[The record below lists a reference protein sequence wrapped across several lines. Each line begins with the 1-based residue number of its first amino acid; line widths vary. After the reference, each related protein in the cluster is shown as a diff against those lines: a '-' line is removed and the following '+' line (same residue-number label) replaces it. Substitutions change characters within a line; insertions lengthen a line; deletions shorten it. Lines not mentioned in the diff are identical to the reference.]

1 MSVKIEKKEHNMAV
15 LTIEVDLDKF
25 DKACQKAYLRTRG
38 RINVPGFR
46 KGKAPRKMIEKLY
59 GAEVFFEDAVN
70 LLIPD
75 AYEEALGEI
84 EETVVSQPAIDVV
97 QIEAGKPVIFTAE
110 VAVKPQVELGQ
121 YKGIE
126 VEPIHVEV
134 SEDEINAQIDRE
146 RENNSRMID
155 IDDRPVENGDLIRLD
170 YEGTIS
176 GEPFDGGKGTDYP
189 LTIGSN
195 SFIPGF
201 EEQLIG
207 SRIGEDRDIVV
218 TFPED
223 YHAEELRGKV
233 AVFACKVN
241 SIQKK
246 ELPDADDEFAQDVS
260 EFDTLAEYKED
271 IRKNILERKE
281 NEAKRQKEAVIVD
294 KIIENAQMDI
304 PEAMIREQVDRMKE
318 SFVRQIQSQFQG
330 ITVEQY
336 MQLTGM
342 DAQKL
347 DEQMRPEALKRI
359 QNSLVLEAVA
369 DAENIEI
376 SDERLD
382 EEFQK
387 MADSYHMEKDK
398 LVKMM
403 GEEEK
408 KQMKEDLRI
417 QAAVDLVRDSA
428 KEIA

>member
-241 SIQKK
+241 SIQMK

-281 NEAKRQKEAVIVD
+281 NEAKRQREAVIVD

>member
-1 MSVKIEKKEHNMAV
+1 MSVTVEKKDNNMAV
-15 LTIEVDLDKF
+15 LTIQVDDRLF
-25 DKACQKAYLRTRG
+25 DKACNQAYLRMRG

-59 GAEVFFEDAVN
+59 GAEVFFEDALN
-70 LLIPD
+70 LVIPE
-75 AYEEALGEI
+75 AYDEAVKECGEDI
-84 EETVVSQPAIDVV
+84 VSRPTIDVT

-110 VAVKPQVELGQ
+110 VATKPPVTLGE
-121 YKGIE
+121 YKNIE
-126 VEPIHVEV
+126 VDPFTVTVTDAEI
-134 SEDEINAQIDRE
+134 DEQINRE
-146 RENNSRMID
+146 RESNSRMID
-155 IDDRPVENGDLIRLD
+155 VDDRPVANGDLVRLD

-176 GEPFDGGKGTDYP
+176 GEPFEGGKGEDYP
-189 LTIGSN
+189 LTIGSG

-207 SRIGEDRDIVV
+207 AKIGEDRDVVV

-241 SIQKK
+241 SIQMK
-246 ELPDADDEFAQDVS
+246 ELPQLDDDFAQDVS
-260 EFDTLAEYKED
+260 EFDTLAEYRES
-271 IRKNILERKE
+271 IRKSITERKE
-281 NEAKRQKEAVIVD
+281 NEAKRAKESAVVD

-304 PEAMIREQVDRMKE
+304 PEAMIKDQIERMKE
-318 SFVRQIQSQFQG
+318 TFERQVTSQFQG
-330 ITVEQY
+330 ISMEQY
-336 MQLTGM
+336 LKLTGM

-347 DEQMRPEALKRI
+347 EEQMRPEAIKRI

-376 SDERLD
+376 SDEKLD
-382 EEFQK
+382 EEIQK
-387 MADSYHMEKDK
+387 MADSYGMEKEK
-398 LVKMM
+398 LLTVLSDA
-403 GEEEK
+403 EK
-408 KQMKEDLRI
+408 EQMKADLRI

>member
-281 NEAKRQKEAVIVD
+281 NEAKRQREAVIVD

-304 PEAMIREQVDRMKE
+304 PEAMIRDQVDRMKE

>member
-84 EETVVSQPAIDVV
+84 EETVVSQPSIDVV

-110 VAVKPQVELGQ
+110 VAIKPQVELGQ

-207 SRIGEDRDIVV
+207 SKIGEDRDIVV
-218 TFPED
+218 TFPDD

-246 ELPDADDEFAQDVS
+246 ELPEADDEFAQDVS

-281 NEAKRQKEAVIVD
+281 NEAKRQREAVIVD

-304 PEAMIREQVDRMKE
+304 PEAMISDQVDRMKE
-318 SFVRQIQSQFQG
+318 GFARQIQSQFQG

-347 DEQMRPEALKRI
+347 DEQMRPEAIKRI
-359 QNSLVLEAVA
+359 QNSLVLEAIA

>member
-1 MSVKIEKKEHNMAV
+1 
-15 LTIEVDLDKF
+15 
-25 DKACQKAYLRTRG
+25 
-38 RINVPGFR
+38 
-46 KGKAPRKMIEKLY
+46 MIEKIY
-59 GAEVFFEDAVN
+59 GAEIFFEDAVN
-70 LLIPD
+70 LLIPE
-75 AYEEALGEI
+75 AYEEALGQI
-84 EETVVSQPAIDVV
+84 DETVVSQPAIDVV
-97 QIEAGKPVIFTAE
+97 QVEAGKPVIFTAE
-110 VAVKPQVELGQ
+110 VALKPQVELGQ

-134 SEDEINAQIDRE
+134 TEDEINARIDRE

-207 SRIGEDRDIVV
+207 SKIGEDRDIVV
-218 TFPED
+218 TFPDD

-246 ELPDADDEFAQDVS
+246 ELPEADDEFAQDVS
-260 EFDTLAEYKED
+260 EFDTLAEFKED
-271 IRKNILERKE
+271 IRKNILESKE
-281 NEAKRQKEAVIVD
+281 NEAKRQREAVIVD

-318 SFVRQIQSQFQG
+318 SFTRQIQSQFQG

-359 QNSLVLEAVA
+359 QNSLVLEAIA

-387 MADSYHMEKDK
+387 MADSYRMEKDK

-417 QAAVDLVRDSA
+417 QAAVDLIRDSA
-428 KEIA
+428 KETA

>member
-1 MSVKIEKKEHNMAV
+1 MSVTVEKKDNNMAV
-15 LTIEVDLDKF
+15 LTIQVADKLF
-25 DKACQKAYLRTRG
+25 DKACNQAYLRMRG

-59 GAEVFFEDAVN
+59 GAEVFFEDTLNLVIPEAYDEAVK
-70 LLIPD
+70 
-75 AYEEALGEI
+75 ECGEDI
-84 EETVVSQPAIDVV
+84 VSRPTIDVT

-110 VAVKPQVELGQ
+110 VALKPPVTLGE
-121 YKGIE
+121 YKNIE
-126 VEPIHVEV
+126 VDPFTVTV
-134 SEDEINAQIDRE
+134 TDEEIDEQINRE
-146 RENNSRMID
+146 RESNARMVD
-155 IDDRPVENGDLIRLD
+155 VDDRPVANGDLIKLD

-176 GEPFDGGKGTDYP
+176 GEPFEGGKGEDYP
-189 LTIGSN
+189 LTIGSG

-207 SRIGEDRDIVV
+207 AKIGEDRDVVV

-241 SIQKK
+241 SIQMK
-246 ELPDADDEFAQDVS
+246 ELPELDDDFAQDVS
-260 EFDTLAEYKED
+260 EFDTLAEYRES
-271 IRKNILERKE
+271 IRKSITERKE
-281 NEAKRQKEAVIVD
+281 NEAKRAKESAVVE

-304 PEAMIREQVDRMKE
+304 PEAMIKDQIERLKENFERQVT
-318 SFVRQIQSQFQG
+318 SQFQG
-330 ITVEQY
+330 ISMEQY

-347 DEQMRPEALKRI
+347 EEQMRPEALKRI

-382 EEFQK
+382 EEIQK
-387 MADSYHMEKDK
+387 MADSYGMEKEK
-398 LVKMM
+398 LLTVLSDA
-403 GEEEK
+403 EK
-408 KQMKEDLRI
+408 EQMKADLRI

>member
-1 MSVKIEKKEHNMAV
+1 MSVTVEKKDNNMAV
-15 LTIEVDLDKF
+15 LTIQVDDRLF
-25 DKACQKAYLRTRG
+25 DKACNQAYLRMRG

-59 GAEVFFEDAVN
+59 GAEVFFEDALN
-70 LLIPD
+70 LVIPE
-75 AYEEALGEI
+75 AYDEAVKECGEDI
-84 EETVVSQPAIDVV
+84 VSRPTIDVT

-110 VAVKPQVELGQ
+110 VATKPPVTLGE
-121 YKGIE
+121 YKNIE
-126 VEPIHVEV
+126 VDPFTVTVTDAEI
-134 SEDEINAQIDRE
+134 DEQINRE
-146 RENNSRMID
+146 RESNSRMID
-155 IDDRPVENGDLIRLD
+155 VDDRPVANGDLVRLD

-176 GEPFDGGKGTDYP
+176 GEPFEGGKGEDYP
-189 LTIGSN
+189 LTIGSG

-207 SRIGEDRDIVV
+207 AKIGEDRDVVV

-241 SIQKK
+241 SIQMK
-246 ELPDADDEFAQDVS
+246 ELPELDDDFAQDVS
-260 EFDTLAEYKED
+260 EFDTLAEYRES
-271 IRKNILERKE
+271 IRKSITERKE
-281 NEAKRQKEAVIVD
+281 NEAKRAKESAVVD

-304 PEAMIREQVDRMKE
+304 PEAMIKDQIERMKE
-318 SFVRQIQSQFQG
+318 TFERQVTSQFQG
-330 ITVEQY
+330 ISMEQY
-336 MQLTGM
+336 LQLTGM

-347 DEQMRPEALKRI
+347 EEQMRPEAIKRI

-376 SDERLD
+376 SDEKLD
-382 EEFQK
+382 EEIQK
-387 MADSYHMEKDK
+387 MADSYGMEKEK
-398 LVKMM
+398 LLTVLSDA
-403 GEEEK
+403 EK
-408 KQMKEDLRI
+408 EQMKADLRI

>member
-336 MQLTGM
+336 MQITGM

>member
-241 SIQKK
+241 SIQMK

-281 NEAKRQKEAVIVD
+281 NEAKRQREAVIVD

-304 PEAMIREQVDRMKE
+304 PEAMIRDQVDRMKE

-376 SDERLD
+376 SDEQLD

>member
-1 MSVKIEKKEHNMAV
+1 MSVTVEKKDNNMAV
-15 LTIEVDLDKF
+15 LTIQVDDRLF
-25 DKACQKAYLRTRG
+25 DKACNQAYLRMRG

-59 GAEVFFEDAVN
+59 GAEVFFEDALN
-70 LLIPD
+70 LVIPE
-75 AYEEALGEI
+75 AYDEAVKECGEDI
-84 EETVVSQPAIDVV
+84 VSRPTIDVT

-110 VAVKPQVELGQ
+110 VATKPPVTLGE
-121 YKGIE
+121 YKNIE
-126 VEPIHVEV
+126 VDPFTVTVTDAEI
-134 SEDEINAQIDRE
+134 DEQINRE
-146 RENNSRMID
+146 RESNSRMID
-155 IDDRPVENGDLIRLD
+155 VDDRPVANGDLVRLD

-176 GEPFDGGKGTDYP
+176 GEPFEGGKGEDYP
-189 LTIGSN
+189 LTIGSG

-207 SRIGEDRDIVV
+207 AKIGEDRDVVV

-241 SIQKK
+241 SIQMK
-246 ELPDADDEFAQDVS
+246 ELPELDDDFAQDVS
-260 EFDTLAEYKED
+260 EFDTLAEYRES
-271 IRKNILERKE
+271 IRKSIAERKE
-281 NEAKRQKEAVIVD
+281 NEAKRAKESAVVD

-304 PEAMIREQVDRMKE
+304 PEAMIKDQIERMKE
-318 SFVRQIQSQFQG
+318 TFERQVTSQFQG
-330 ITVEQY
+330 ISMEQY
-336 MQLTGM
+336 LQLTGM

-347 DEQMRPEALKRI
+347 EEQMRPEAIKRI

-376 SDERLD
+376 SDEKLD
-382 EEFQK
+382 EEIQK
-387 MADSYHMEKDK
+387 MADSYGMEKEK
-398 LVKMM
+398 LLTVLSDA
-403 GEEEK
+403 EK
-408 KQMKEDLRI
+408 EQMKADLRI

>member
-1 MSVKIEKKEHNMAV
+1 MSVKIEKKEHNMAM
-15 LTIEVDLDKF
+15 LTIEVDLNKF
-25 DKACQKAYLRTRG
+25 DKACQQAYLRTRG

-46 KGKAPRKMIEKLY
+46 KGKAPRKMIEKIY
-59 GAEVFFEDAVN
+59 GAEIFFEDAVN
-70 LLIPD
+70 LLIPE
-75 AYEEALGEI
+75 AYEEALGQI
-84 EETVVSQPAIDVV
+84 DETVVSQPAIDVV
-97 QIEAGKPVIFTAE
+97 QVEAGKPVIFTAE
-110 VAVKPQVELGQ
+110 VALKPQVELGQ

-134 SEDEINAQIDRE
+134 TEDEINARIDRE

-207 SRIGEDRDIVV
+207 SKIGEDRDIVV
-218 TFPED
+218 TFPDD

-246 ELPDADDEFAQDVS
+246 ELPEADDEFAQDVS
-260 EFDTLAEYKED
+260 EFDTLAEFKED
-271 IRKNILERKE
+271 IRKNILESKE
-281 NEAKRQKEAVIVD
+281 NEAKRQREAVIVD

-318 SFVRQIQSQFQG
+318 SFTRQIQSQFQG

-359 QNSLVLEAVA
+359 QNSLVLEAIA

-387 MADSYHMEKDK
+387 MADSYRMEKDK

-417 QAAVDLVRDSA
+417 QAAVDLIRDSA
-428 KEIA
+428 KETA

>member
-1 MSVKIEKKEHNMAV
+1 MPEGISE
-15 LTIEVDLDKF
+15 DKR
-25 DKACQKAYLRTRG
+25 AYQRARLQK
-38 RINVPGFR
+38 R
-46 KGKAPRKMIEKLY
+46 KSSQKDDREA
-59 GAEVFFEDAVN
+59 AEVFFEDAVN

-110 VAVKPQVELGQ
+110 VAVKPQVDLGQ

-281 NEAKRQKEAVIVD
+281 NEAKRQREAVIVD

-359 QNSLVLEAVA
+359 QNSLVLEAIA

-408 KQMKEDLRI
+408 EQMKSDLAL
-417 QAAVDLVRDSA
+417 QAAADLITEAAVEA
-428 KEIA
+428 